1 MTSSARCWTVAVRME
16 IFNSFGSYVNGLTE
30 GKAVYNEVRMFL
42 IFIQHGSH
50 EFYSEVIFTILIPG
64 KLVVKFDWSV
74 QILTEM
80 WFFFVFWTTEHI
92 SLNVARDIKILG
104 RISMRMSKACHF
116 KLHFLRVDLNI
127 GEKIC
132 YNFLFFVIIK
142 NGPKWRNLN
151 KKLINFILNIWRENK
166 KCY

>member
-1 MTSSARCWTVAVRME
+1 MFGHVNQCQEMMVEQVRILVWCYFSVVLYQEFIALCNWPEMTSSARCWTVAVRME

-80 WFFFVFWTTEHI
+80 WFFSCFERQSTSLWMLPEILKFSEGFQCVCQRLATLNSI
-92 SLNVARDIKILG
+92 S
-104 RISMRMSKACHF
+104 C
-116 KLHFLRVDLNI
+116 
-127 GEKIC
+127 E
-132 YNFLFFVIIK
+132 
-142 NGPKWRNLN
+142 
-151 KKLINFILNIWRENK
+151 LI
-166 KCY
+166 